1 MPFSGRDEGIVIHSD
16 SYKPCTRKNKSINAL
31 HKRSAGVAPA
41 EGKTAA
47 SVTILGAVSGAG

>member
-1 MPFSGRDEGIVIHSD
+1 MKALLRN
-16 SYKPCTRKNKSINAL
+16 NKSINAL

-41 EGKTAA
+41 EGKRAA